1 MSLKAIGDEELLDYV
16 VEKDFEDTVSRI
28 ILSAVGQFS
37 EGVGKVKLSKLL
49 RAKDPGF
56 VISTRPEMRDT
67 FGRLRILDADQ
78 VMDFIE
84 SLVRLSLLDLED
96 PEFPRMVLTKKGE
109 RALQG
114 NKQIPAQIP
123 WPLPSKDI
131 PVPIDEEAYDQ
142 LRGARNRM
150 AREEGLPPYCI
161 ASNLSLVE
169 MVNRGVSTK
178 EELLEVP
185 GFGQGRVEK
194 YGALLLGSLSTT

>member
-28 ILSAVGQFS
+28 ILSAVGQFP

-67 FGRLRILDADQ
+67 FGRLRILDGDQ

-96 PEFPRMVLTKKGE
+96 PEFPRLVLTNKGE

-114 NKQIPAQIP
+114 SKQIPAQIP
-123 WPLPSKDI
+123 WPLPSKDV
-131 PVPIDEEAYDQ
+131 PVPIDEEAYDR
-142 LRGARNRM
+142 LRNVRNRI
-150 AREEGLPPYCI
+150 AREEGFPPFCV

-169 MVNRGVSTK
+169 IVNRGVSTK

-194 YGALLLGSLSTT
+194 YAAQLLGSLSAA